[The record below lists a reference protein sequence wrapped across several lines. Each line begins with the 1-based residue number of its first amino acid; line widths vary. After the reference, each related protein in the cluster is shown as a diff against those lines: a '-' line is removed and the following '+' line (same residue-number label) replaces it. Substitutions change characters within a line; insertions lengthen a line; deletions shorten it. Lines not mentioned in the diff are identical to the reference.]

1 MNYLIDDIID
11 ASLRGLTKSLPTSPT
26 LPDPPLPPFPT
37 LAKRKQ
43 TKSVKFPQGA
53 SSSAAGSSKLLETPT
68 AAAIPLPDTPAQST
82 LPLAAEVP
90 VAVETAASPK
100 AVPEAAE
107 PSDYFSA
114 AKLVSPEVSLARPNI
129 VGPSHTGGSPYFS
142 PMSELPPPAL
152 KKSSAAE
159 EVPAVIEHLTEPATV
174 AEQGEPTVQH
184 EEEPTAVEESL
195 RDLHGSRPATL
206 YVAHTPIPTVHNQP
220 ALLIGISGR
229 PSSGKTTLAHLLSA
243 VLPPTIPYFTIHQDD
258 FLVSEHLMVPPTNGE
273 QPTRRHTVDF
283 SAFKRFVE
291 YSKREGRP
299 PSASEPMQPTYE
311 KERAMSRVPLEVL
324 EQLQSV
330 LAGVPSLQDDRPIG
344 IVEGDMLYHSE
355 TVRSLLDIKIL
366 LRASREESRTRR
378 FDMSDGQI
386 VGRERKSWDTREY
399 FNRTLWPHYVKE
411 HAVLFSHG
419 DVEDQAKSTICDDV
433 GISVQPLLDMGV
445 EQVLRWMVDI
455 ICRESG
461 GAVYRHDREMASVAE
476 NREEAFEFCKCNDGF
491 LGRIRQTIFDLL

>member
-11 ASLRGLTKSLPTSPT
+11 ASSRGLTKSLPTSPT
-26 LPDPPLPPFPT
+26 LPDRPLPPFPT
-37 LAKRKQ
+37 LAKRKK
-43 TKSVKFPQGA
+43 TKSVKFPEGA

-68 AAAIPLPDTPAQST
+68 AAAIPLPDTPAQSA
-82 LPLAAEVP
+82 LPLPAEVP
-90 VAVETAASPK
+90 IAVETAASPR

-114 AKLVSPEVSLARPNI
+114 AKLVPPEEPLACPNI
-129 VGPSHTGGSPYFS
+129 VGPSHTGGSTYFS

-152 KKSSAAE
+152 EKSSIAE

-174 AEQGEPTVQH
+174 AEQGGPTIHH

-195 RDLHGSRPATL
+195 RDLDDSPPATL
-206 YVAHTPIPTVHNQP
+206 YVAHTPILTVHNLP
-220 ALLIGISGR
+220 ALLIGISGC

-243 VLPPTIPYFTIHQDD
+243 VLPRTKPYFIIHQDD
-258 FLVSEHLMVPPTNGE
+258 FLVPEHLMVPPTNGE
-273 QPTRRHTVDF
+273 LPSHRHTIDF

-291 YSKREGRP
+291 YSKREGKP
-299 PSASEPMQPTYE
+299 PSASESTQPMHE
-311 KERAMSRVPLEVL
+311 KERSMSRVPLGVL
-324 EQLQSV
+324 EQLQSI

-355 TVRSLLDIKIL
+355 TMRSLLDIRIL

-378 FDMSDGQI
+378 FDMSDDLT

-411 HAVLFSHG
+411 HAELFSHG
-419 DVEDQAKSTICDDV
+419 DVEDRAKSTICDGV
-433 GISVQPLLDMGV
+433 GISVQPLLDMDL

-455 ICRESG
+455 ICRESRE
-461 GAVYRHDREMASVAE
+461 AAYRHDRKMALVAE
-476 NREEAFEFCKCNDGF
+476 SREGAFDFCKCNDGAYF
-491 LGRIRQTIFDLL
+491 L